1 MASDNKGIY
10 YSFVRKRKRPLDLHS
25 LFFSYNDANEYVK
38 NYDLSTSDAY
48 IGQIISVIDED
59 ASSVTIYKIG
69 TDKTL
74 QPIGET
80 GLSEDAVI
88 EILHQNGYITSGST
102 LELIGKI
109 EKKIPTKVS
118 DLVNDAGYATKDE
131 LSSVSSITNN
141 LYSTVASDIE
151 TINVSISG
159 LTNADKQLQEK
170 VDELSGST
178 VTINETL
185 EELSDNTADSFIEVN
200 KKITD
205 LSANTESALTEVNKT
220 IQNLSDNTDA
230 AIEDVR
236 QYIDTQ
242 ISEIPKQTVYKA
254 DGKTISEQ
262 VNTDNNFVTFSVI
275 ESALTISSKQVSG
288 LSNDLSSL
296 ETTLKEEINNKVSS
310 VYRVKG
316 SCKYGELPED
326 GQEVGDVWNVTDAH
340 DNTPAGTNFVWTDE
354 GWDPLGGTID
364 LSPYVKNDDV
374 STAITSIKDEIQTVQ
389 DKLVVANSNIQGLNY
404 KIDGFKTNVENSN
417 KAFTDRIAA
426 LDKRISGNTDDI
438 GELSSLT
445 EDLVSSIKDL
455 SESAK
460 TFDESIKTI
469 NSSLV
474 SINGEIGTINHSIS
488 ELSGKDEQLQSKI
501 DELTEGLNTTNS
513 ALTDAVSEI
522 ENINEIIET
531 MMNVDASLL
540 QDIQSLSGAS
550 TNHEERIEKLER
562 ETNTDFVCKKIFADD
577 ENVGFDEFK
586 IEKSGNTVSIT
597 LNGFDGGMIELD

>member
-48 IGQIISVIDED
+48 IGQIITVIDED

-109 EKKIPTKVS
+109 
-118 DLVNDAGYATKDE
+118 
-131 LSSVSSITNN
+131 
-141 LYSTVASDIE
+141 
-151 TINVSISG
+151 
-159 LTNADKQLQEK
+159 
-170 VDELSGST
+170 
-178 VTINETL
+178 
-185 EELSDNTADSFIEVN
+185 
-200 KKITD
+200 
-205 LSANTESALTEVNKT
+205 
-220 IQNLSDNTDA
+220 
-230 AIEDVR
+230 
-236 QYIDTQ
+236 
-242 ISEIPKQTVYKA
+242 KA

-374 STAITSIKDEIQTVQ
+374 SAAITSIKVEIQTVQ
-389 DKLVVANSNIQGLNY
+389 DKLVVANSNIQGLND

-474 SINGEIGTINHSIS
+474 SINGEIDTTINHSIS

-562 ETNTDFVCKKIFADD
+562 ETNTDFVCEKIFSDD

-597 LNGFDGGMIELD
+597 LNGFDGGIIELD

>member
-1 MASDNKGIY
+1 MAIKLNFPRIY
-10 YSFVRKRKRPLDLHS
+10 HRVYPVPLDDSSAYTALTDAEEYS
-25 LFFSYNDANEYVK
+25 LSGKTSYV
-38 NYDLSTSDAY
+38 
-48 IGQIISVIDED
+48 GQIISVIDED

-109 EKKIPTKVS
+109 EEKIPTKVS
-118 DLVNDAGYATKDE
+118 ELKNDVGYLTEHQDLSDYATKDE
-131 LSSVSSITNN
+131 LSSVSSITND

-178 VTINETL
+178 VTI
-185 EELSDNTADSFIEVN
+185 D

-389 DKLVVANSNIQGLNY
+389 DKLVVANSNIQGLND

-474 SINGEIGTINHSIS
+474 SINGEIDTINHSIS

>member
-1 MASDNKGIY
+1 MTIKLNFPRIY
-10 YSFVRKRKRPLDLHS
+10 HRVYPVPLDDSSTYTALTDAEEYS
-25 LFFSYNDANEYVK
+25 LSGKTSYV
-38 NYDLSTSDAY
+38 
-48 IGQIISVIDED
+48 GQIISVIDED

-109 EKKIPTKVS
+109 EEKIPTKVS
-118 DLVNDAGYATKDE
+118 ELKNDVGYLTEHQDLSDYATKDE
-131 LSSVSSITNN
+131 LSSVSSITND

-151 TINVSISG
+151 TINDSISG
-159 LTNADKQLQEK
+159 LTNADKQLLEK
-170 VDELSGST
+170 VDGLSGST

-200 KKITD
+200 KKITN
-205 LSANTESALTEVNKT
+205 LSTNTESTFTEVKKT
-220 IQNLSDNTDA
+220 IQNLSDNTNA

-242 ISEIPKQTVYKA
+242 ISEIPKQTIYKA
-254 DGKTISEQ
+254 DGKTISGQ
-262 VNTDNNFVTFSVI
+262 TDIDNNSVTFSVI

-389 DKLVVANSNIQGLNY
+389 DKLVVANSNIQGLND
-404 KIDGFKTNVENSN
+404 KIDDFKTNVENSN
-417 KAFTDRIAA
+417 KAFTE
-426 LDKRISGNTDDI
+426 RISRNTDDI

-474 SINGEIGTINHSIS
+474 SINGEIDTINHSIS
-488 ELSGKDEQLQSKI
+488 ELSRKDEQLQSKI